1 MEIHVF
7 GTLLL
12 HLALQAVPDISL
24 SPRSVTVAVMA
35 ATSWRAVAV
44 PPEIFERHRKVH
56 QGLLVHGVAVQ
67 GCAPAD
73 PRVVD

>member
-1 MEIHVF
+1 MLE
-7 GTLLL
+7 TLLL
-12 HLALQAVPDISL
+12 HLALQAVPGISR
-24 SPRSVTVAVMA
+24 SPRAVTVVA
-35 ATSWRAVAV
+35 ATSWPAVSV
-44 PPEIFERHRKVH
+44 PSESSVRHRKVH